1 MPAFFISDFE
11 RDALRGLSHL
21 QRCVYLLGLRP
32 FMDVATGLVGTH
44 KRRIS
49 YQSLAEEMY
58 VDPIPGVRG
67 SGSPSKTQ
75 LRRAMMALA
84 KAGLITV
91 ESTRTQLI
99 IRCILALTVACGK
112 NKADSNS
119 SANAS
124 SSEAV
129 KTPEIPDKNS
139 QNLTVTEQGAMPQAD
154 IPQIINYKNKKNTAH
169 ACEVKNL
176 TPIAEDYQPTSIV
189 FSAVAAGQGL
199 PPSSTQTLLFIQHCK
214 SKGKLSANW
223 DAEFIKWLVIG
234 KQLNA
239 QWSERLPRK
248 STNSGIKN
256 CGKAAGV
263 PKLAVNA
270 MPLPPIK
277 FQEFPNKPIVWD
289 AQYQKRYD
297 YFSKLDKAECLAH
310 LRRYKTQPL
319 SEFLGSHQREVCI

>member
-1 MPAFFISDFE
+1 MPAFFITDSE

-32 FMDVATGLVGTH
+32 FMDVATGLVGTA

-75 LRRAMMALA
+75 LRRAITALA

-99 IRCILALTVACGK
+99 IRCVLALTFVCAK

-119 SANAS
+119 SSNS
-124 SSEAV
+124 SSSDAV
-129 KTPEIPDKNS
+129 KNPEITDKNS
-139 QNLTVTEQGAMPQAD
+139 QNLKVTEQGAMQQAD
-154 IPQIINYKNKKNTAH
+154 IPQIINNKNKKNIAY

-176 TPIAEDYQPTSIV
+176 IPIADDYQPASVV

-199 PPSSTQTLLFIQHCK
+199 PPSSTQILLFIQHCK

-234 KQLNA
+234 KQLNER
-239 QWSERLPRK
+239 WSERLPHK
-248 STNSGIKN
+248 LTNSRFKN

-270 MPLPPIK
+270 MLLPPIK
-277 FQEFPNKPIVWD
+277 ANAIRDKPMVLD
-289 AQYQKRYD
+289 PHYLKRYD

-310 LRRYKTQPL
+310 LRRYKTHQL
-319 SEFLGSHQREVCI
+319 SEFLGSNQREVFI